1 MYVCMSLKSEK
12 ILKNPE
18 NLNLV
23 SYKIITPGF
32 VYVFCSPKNNC
43 RDMAL
48 CLTKTWKQKCY
59 FDYIYIRIDFL
70 CEVIPYK
77 IYPFLLPKVV

>member
-1 MYVCMSLKSEK
+1 MHVCMSLKSEK

-43 RDMAL
+43 RDIAL

-59 FDYIYIRIDFL
+59 FDYIYI
-70 CEVIPYK
+70 
-77 IYPFLLPKVV
+77 YPLHVL

>member
-1 MYVCMSLKSEK
+1 MYVCMLLKSEK
-12 ILKNPE
+12 NLKNPE

-48 CLTKTWKQKCY
+48 CLTKTWNKNAILTIYSFELIFCVRLSPIKSIRFCY
-59 FDYIYIRIDFL
+59 QR
-70 CEVIPYK
+70 
-77 IYPFLLPKVV
+77 

>member
-12 ILKNPE
+12 ILKNSE

-48 CLTKTWKQKCY
+48 CLTKTWKKML
-59 FDYIYIRIDFL
+59 F
-70 CEVIPYK
+70 
-77 IYPFLLPKVV
+77 

>member
-1 MYVCMSLKSEK
+1 MCLNVLNINVCLYVLKICEK

-59 FDYIYIRIDFL
+59 FDYIYIYLTHRPIA
-70 CEVIPYK
+70 CPH
-77 IYPFLLPKVV
+77 

>member
-1 MYVCMSLKSEK
+1 MYFCMSLKSEK

-32 VYVFCSPKNNC
+32 VYVFCPPRNNC

-48 CLTKTWKQKCY
+48 CQLMA
-59 FDYIYIRIDFL
+59 L
-70 CEVIPYK
+70 A
-77 IYPFLLPKVV
+77 